1 MLQIASRY
9 KVAWHSSKIEAYLGG
24 ADILPACLE
33 LDLTAACNRNC
44 PLCPSTTSQSTYA
57 LDIHF
62 IEWLLSML
70 EGQTRGL
77 LLTGGEPTMAPTFGR
92 TLDLARQRGFI
103 DVAVVTNGTLLGQ
116 EEVAASLLA
125 HASTIRISL
134 YDWTAESSVENMPV
148 FQLMENLRRRVDR
161 TGSRLQI
168 GVSVLT
174 SQENAAGLSDI
185 ARRVGSAGAHWI
197 YFHPLCIRWDV
208 GAPARVAQRGVLT
221 ALEDLKRSQKD
232 GLQVF
237 SFPERYVESEIEFRG
252 YHAAHFLL
260 VIGADGLNYLGAEVK
275 YHRQHAISDVAGHRH
290 PRFLWT
296 DERLA
301 HIRSVESR
309 TYPPLRS
316 RHRGVLYSDLIE
328 RLIREGTGNTEK
340 MLSVPGDGFAF
351 PHIL

>member
-1 MLQIASRY
+1 MPEIASRY
-9 KVAWHSSKIEAYLGG
+9 KVAYHASKLEAYLGG
-24 ADILPACLE
+24 ANIFPASLE

-44 PLCPSTTSQSTYA
+44 PLCPSTTSQSTYT
-57 LDIHF
+57 LDIRF

-77 LLTGGEPTMAPTFGR
+77 LLTGGEPTMAPSFSR
-92 TLDLARQRGFI
+92 TLRLARQHGFI
-103 DVAVVTNGTLLGQ
+103 DIAVVTNGTLLDQ
-116 EEVAASLLA
+116 KEVAEALLA

-134 YDWTAESSVENMPV
+134 YDWTAESRPETTPV
-148 FQLMENLRRRVDR
+148 FRLMEDLRRQVDR
-161 TGSRLQI
+161 AGSGLQI

-174 SQENAAGLSDI
+174 SQENAPRLSAI
-185 ARRVGSAGAHWI
+185 TQRVGSAGAHWI

-208 GAPARVAQRGVLT
+208 GAPARVVQRGVLT
-221 ALEDLKRSQKD
+221 ALEDLKRSQED

-237 SFPERYVESEIEFRG
+237 TFPERYIESEIEFRG

-275 YHRQHAISDVAGHRH
+275 YHRQHVISDVAGHGR
-290 PRFLWT
+290 PGFLWT

-309 TYPPLRS
+309 TYPPLGS

-328 RLIREGTGNTEK
+328 RLMREGRGNADRV
-340 MLSVPGDGFAF
+340 LPLPGDGFVF

>member
-1 MLQIASRY
+1 MPEIASRY
-9 KVAWHSSKIEAYLGG
+9 KVAYHSSKIEAYLGG
-24 ADILPACLE
+24 ADIFPASLE

-44 PLCPSTTSQSTYA
+44 PLCPSTTSRSTYA
-57 LDIHF
+57 LDIRF
-62 IEWLLSML
+62 VEWLFSAL

-77 LLTGGEPTMAPTFGR
+77 LLTGGEPTMSPAFGA
-92 TLDLARQRGFI
+92 TLQLARRHGFV
-103 DVAVVTNGTLLGQ
+103 DVAVVTNGTLLNRK
-116 EEVAASLLA
+116 EVTEALLT

-134 YDWTAESSVENMPV
+134 YNWIAENNPEAAPV
-148 FQLMENLRRRVDR
+148 FRCMEDLRRQVDR

-174 SQENAAGLSDI
+174 SQDNAGGLS
-185 ARRVGSAGAHWI
+185 AVTRRVGSAGAHWI

-208 GAPARVAQRGVLT
+208 GAPARVNQRGVLA
-221 ALEDLKRSQKD
+221 ALEDLKLSQKD

-237 SFPERYVESEIEFRG
+237 TFPERYVESEIEFRG

-275 YHRQHAISDVAGHRH
+275 YHRQHVISEVAGHCL
-290 PRFLWT
+290 PGFLWT
-296 DERLA
+296 EERLA

-309 TYPPLRS
+309 SYPPLDS

-328 RLIREGTGNTEK
+328 RLLKREKNTMDEA
-340 MLSVPGDGFAF
+340 LPLPGDGFAF